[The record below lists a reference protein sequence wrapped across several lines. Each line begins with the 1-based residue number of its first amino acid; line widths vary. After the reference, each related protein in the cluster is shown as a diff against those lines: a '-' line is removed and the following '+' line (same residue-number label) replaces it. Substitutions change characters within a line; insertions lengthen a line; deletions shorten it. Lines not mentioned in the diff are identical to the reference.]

1 MDVLKYRDIHTHKD
15 LEGILY
21 KNKYKIL
28 VLQGK
33 DKNCLY
39 QVRAKSIIQLKVT
52 LFHIESV
59 RRS

>member
-1 MDVLKYRDIHTHKD
+1 MHFA
-15 LEGILY
+15 
-21 KNKYKIL
+21 KYKYKSL

-39 QVRAKSIIQLKVT
+39 QIRAKSIIQLKVT

-59 RRS
+59 RGS